1 MFTPTLLSTL
11 VWRVTGAV
19 SRLELRAGEEN
30 TVVSEPKLFHF
41 LSFHPH
47 SDGLLYGVCQYE
59 IDHEKLVSQ
68 VEYSVTPGVRSVSV
82 SWSTCDTCPGWRPSH
97 VSLTACNTGGVEDDE
112 QRGLCV
118 DLETRMD
125 DQDSVVVSGLETFS
139 EYELKLSSRLDYFNV
154 SSSSLVRARTSKF
167 H

>member
-1 MFTPTLLSTL
+1 M
-11 VWRVTGAV
+11 
-19 SRLELRAGEEN
+19 
-30 TVVSEPKLFHF
+30 
-41 LSFHPH
+41 
-47 SDGLLYGVCQYE
+47 
-59 IDHEKLVSQ
+59 
-68 VEYSVTPGVRSVSV
+68 
-82 SWSTCDTCPGWRPSH
+82 
-97 VSLTACNTGGVEDDE
+97 SLTACNTGGVEDDE